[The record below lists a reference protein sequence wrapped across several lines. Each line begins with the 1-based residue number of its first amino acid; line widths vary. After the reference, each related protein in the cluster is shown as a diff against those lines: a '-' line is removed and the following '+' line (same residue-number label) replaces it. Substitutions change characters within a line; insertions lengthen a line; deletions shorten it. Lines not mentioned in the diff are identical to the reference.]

1 MAVRAK
7 RVIYWFSGTGNSYR
21 AAERIAQALGDTEL
35 VSMRCNPAEV
45 SAEDAEMIG
54 FVFPVYHWTLNESAQ
69 KFIEGLRIN
78 PRAYVFAV
86 STLALI
92 NGYAFEA
99 LDAIL
104 RRKGT
109 RLQYARRLFS
119 VANLCIVYPPFPSPR
134 WRVPATERK
143 LRRIAADVR
152 RQATNRYAKAGWL
165 TRVIYPRM
173 MPKYRDGVSC
183 TDFGF
188 TVSGACVGCGLCASV
203 CPQRNIRLENSK
215 PVFSHR
221 CACCMACVCYCPSRA
236 IGFRQP
242 PEWRTTRNTL
252 FIRMM
257 KLPERRLRYH
267 HPAVKA
273 AELACDRRLIE

>member
-21 AAERIAQALGDTEL
+21 AAEGIAQALGDTEL
-35 VSMRCNPAEV
+35 ISMRCDPAEV
-45 SAEDAEMIG
+45 SAEDAEVVG
-54 FVFPVYHWTLNESAQ
+54 FVFPVYHWTLNESVRE
-69 KFIEGLRIN
+69 FIEKLKVN

-92 NGYAFEA
+92 NGQTFEV

-104 RRKGT
+104 RSKGV

-134 WRVPATERK
+134 WRVPASERK
-143 LRRIAADVR
+143 LRRIAAAVR
-152 RQATNRYAKAGWL
+152 GQATNRYAKAGWL
-165 TRVIYPRM
+165 TRAIYPRL
-173 MPKYRDGVSC
+173 MPRYREAIPY
-183 TDFGF
+183 TDYGF
-188 TVSGACVGCGLCASV
+188 TVSGDCVGCGLCATV
-203 CPQRNIRLENSK
+203 CPRRNIRMEGGK
-215 PVFSHR
+215 PVFSHD
-221 CACCMACVCYCPSRA
+221 CAGCMACVCYCPRKA
-236 IGFRQP
+236 IGFHLP
-242 PEWRTTRNTL
+242 PEGLASRKYL
-252 FIRMM
+252 LIRLM
-257 KLPERRLRYH
+257 KLPDRRLRYH